1 MVYCTTTV
9 ASLPIAPGVLVVKFR
24 FKRPL
29 VRATPRGSAAGGVA
43 VNAEV
48 KSTVQPLLLL
58 LLAVTEPEPVP
69 ALGAQGAV
77 QLALVPPP
85 MPEHV
90 QLYWPCDELTEPAVP
105 AVQRLLLG
113 KMDDAVLAAVPQ
125 EPLTVETTQLT
136 ETPVTFVVAVPL
148 PLVTVQVWPVGCVA
162 TVTA

>member
-9 ASLPIAPGVLVVKFR
+9 ALLPEVPVIKVR
-24 FKRPL
+24 SKRPF
-29 VRATPRGSAAGGVA
+29 VRATPRGSTAVCVAVGVA
-43 VNAEV
+43 VNEAED
-48 KSTVQPLLLL
+48 TIQPLP
-58 LLAVTEPEPVP
+58 LAVREPEPVP
-69 ALGAQGAV
+69 ALVAQGAV

-113 KMDDAVLAAVPQ
+113 KMDAAVLAAVPQ

-136 ETPVTFVVAVPL
+136 ETPVTFAVTVPL
-148 PLVTVQVWPVGCVA
+148 PFVTVQVWPVGCVA